1 LGTAI
6 RLDVGGLTLTYDKN
20 HVGWDHGMLF
30 QERDRQR
37 LRSDQIDYDWFAEH
51 EEDPAPMEMAFSR
64 PLQTVVP
71 RIELLDIG

>member
-1 LGTAI
+1 
-6 RLDVGGLTLTYDKN
+6 
-20 HVGWDHGMLF
+20 MLF